1 MNSLI
6 LKNCII
12 ADANHPEPREG
23 KHILI
28 ENEWI
33 KEIED
38 QPIKSNGADSIDLKG
53 KTVIPG
59 LIDAH
64 CHIILSDL
72 NISNIDSIPP
82 TLATAMSTKL
92 MREMLFRGFTSIRDA
107 AGADWGL
114 KSAQEQGFI
123 LGPKLWIAGRSLSQ
137 TGGHGDFRKRTQA
150 YPEPCG
156 CSSGAALTSR
166 IADGLSEVRHAAR
179 DELRLGANQIK
190 AMVSGGVAS
199 PHDPIWNIQYS
210 SEELKAIVEE
220 AHHWNTYVMAHA
232 YSPEAISHALNCGV
246 RTIEHANLIDAETAR
261 LAVEKEAYIV
271 PTLITY
277 FAMEKKGKELGLP
290 PVSLEKLK
298 EVLEFGIKSLEICK
312 SSGVKIGFGTDLL
325 GPLHYQQ
332 LNEFEV
338 RSEALN
344 AFEIFESATK
354 TNAEILGMKG
364 KLGEVS
370 TGAYADLLVLEGNP
384 LENIGTLKE
393 NSFEMI
399 IQNGKVIKNMITHER
414 NLT

>member
-6 LKNCII
+6 LKNCTIS
-12 ADANHPEPREG
+12 DANHPEPREG

-38 QPIKSNGADSIDLKG
+38 QPIKSNSADSIDLKG

-72 NISNIDSIPP
+72 NISNTDSIPP

-261 LAVEKEAYIV
+261 LAVEKEAYI
-271 PTLITY
+271 
-277 FAMEKKGKELGLP
+277 
-290 PVSLEKLK
+290 
-298 EVLEFGIKSLEICK
+298 KSLEICK

>member
-1 MNSLI
+1 M
-6 LKNCII
+6 
-12 ADANHPEPREG
+12 
-23 KHILI
+23 
-28 ENEWI
+28 
-33 KEIED
+33 
-38 QPIKSNGADSIDLKG
+38 
-53 KTVIPG
+53 
-59 LIDAH
+59 
-64 CHIILSDL
+64 
-72 NISNIDSIPP
+72 
-82 TLATAMSTKL
+82 
-92 MREMLFRGFTSIRDA
+92 
-107 AGADWGL
+107 
-114 KSAQEQGFI
+114 
-123 LGPKLWIAGRSLSQ
+123 
-137 TGGHGDFRKRTQA
+137 
-150 YPEPCG
+150 
-156 CSSGAALTSR
+156 
-166 IADGLSEVRHAAR
+166 
-179 DELRLGANQIK
+179 
-190 AMVSGGVAS
+190 
-199 PHDPIWNIQYS
+199 
-210 SEELKAIVEE
+210 
-220 AHHWNTYVMAHA
+220 
-232 YSPEAISHALNCGV
+232 

-271 PTLITY
+271 PTLITF
-277 FAMEKKGKELGLP
+277 FAMAKKGKELGLP

-298 EVLEFGIKSLEICK
+298 EVLGFGIKSLEICK